1 MMCIRKW
8 NSFFQDLTKSLFI
21 YLIKFYVFLKP
32 LFKSQASCRFD
43 PSCSTYAIESFR
55 TKSLYEALKL
65 TAIRLSKCHPLG
77 SYGYDPLPTS
87 TKTISTN
94 MSEANMS
101 EVRLAKT
108 ISTNMSEARRSTKT
122 ISTNMSEARR
132 STKTI
137 STNMSEINMSEINMS
152 EVRLAKTKKD

>member
-87 TKTISTN
+87 TKTRST
-94 MSEANMS
+94 NMS

-108 ISTNMSEARRSTKT
+108 NETRSTNMKVRLAKT
-122 ISTNMSEARR
+122 NED
-132 STKTI
+132 
-137 STNMSEINMSEINMS
+137 EIKS